1 MAKLENICKNAES
14 VKKFY
19 KEQYLDRK
27 QDLNTDKFP
36 ISEALYVLEKCHLM
50 AEYGEKDAT
59 YQELEPYFLADH
71 RTGREIVG
79 YKTFEEHFSGLI
91 STAKNNPEFDLEE
104 FKRVMKWEDMPK
116 LGDFV
121 LLSSEIY
128 AEFTKIWNSKDMTYA
143 KGQACVD
150 KARKEFAKEYDIVD
164 WFELGTYKRKQ
175 QWEISRCK
183 EPKPDTNYRVD
194 RTFVFSEESDI
205 IITDPCYIYEWI
217 GNNHDEWTC
226 DNIPSSRDTIY
237 GDWSCSIY
245 ECEKGKS
252 PKAGTK
258 PFGSFCADAGLVCV
272 EDIRN
277 CPKKA
282 EILDWVKSHGW
293 CATVIPNFK
302 GNVEYKIRTDYYA
315 ENAKWNPEES
325 LIVCGYGTKDSKDFA
340 FTTAQTGL

>member
-1 MAKLENICKNAES
+1 MAKLENLCKNAKA

-59 YQELEPYFLADH
+59 YRELEPHFLADY

-79 YKTFEEHFSGLI
+79 YETFEEHFSGLI
-91 STAKNNPEFDLEE
+91 STAKSNSKFDFKE
-104 FKRVMKWEDMPK
+104 FKKVINWKDMPK

-128 AEFTKIWNSKDMTYA
+128 DEFNKIWNSKDMSYA
-143 KGQACVD
+143 EGQVCVD
-150 KARKEFAKEYDIVD
+150 KARKEFAEEYGITD
-164 WFELGTYKRKQ
+164 WNELGTYDRKE

-183 EPKPDTNYRVD
+183 EPKPDTDYRID
-194 RTFVFSEESDI
+194 RTFVFDKESDI
-205 IITDPCYIYEWI
+205 VITDPCYICEWLKGI
-217 GNNHDEWTC
+217 S
-226 DNIPSSRDTIY
+226 SSRDTIY
-237 GDWSCSIY
+237 GDWSCSVY
-245 ECEKGKS
+245 ECKKGKF
-252 PKAGTK
+252 PKNGTK
-258 PFGSFCADAGLVCV
+258 PFGSFCADSGEVCV

-277 CPKKA
+277 CPKKSK
-282 EILDWVKSHGW
+282 ILDWVKSHEW

-302 GNVEYKIRTDYYA
+302 GTVEYKIRTDYYA
-315 ENAKWNPEES
+315 ANAKWNPDES
-325 LIVCGYGTKDSKDFA
+325 LIVCGYGTKDGKPFA